1 MARQIGPCPRRGGS
15 RKARWLGPR
24 SKRGGVPPPSPR
36 HARRPRELRRARP
49 RRATRTSVSR
59 RAAASSTSASRQPAA
74 SAPAAA
80 LPLETGAANAKTA
93 ANASR
98 SAPAAGAARG
108 RAAANRMR
116 ARGIA
121 GEPRGGWDPRASP
134 PRGEATPKV
143 VARGGSWPLRGAPRT
158 PAPSRRPTGACEG
171 GTPLN
176 RPVSAARCA
185 RAAPGEARRTAW
197 QQVRASG
204 RGFSDP
210 DFLALLVHKALF
222 RGRYQARQLKI
233 IRHAGREALDVIGRA
248 TLDASE
254 RRLALIAGEWYP
266 RPSGSAKLGN
276 AELRLIR
283 NVQNNCGWPSLL
295 VSVERAPLTLRWP
308 CRT

>member
-1 MARQIGPCPRRGGS
+1 
-15 RKARWLGPR
+15 
-24 SKRGGVPPPSPR
+24 
-36 HARRPRELRRARP
+36 
-49 RRATRTSVSR
+49 
-59 RAAASSTSASRQPAA
+59 
-74 SAPAAA
+74 
-80 LPLETGAANAKTA
+80 
-93 ANASR
+93 
-98 SAPAAGAARG
+98 
-108 RAAANRMR
+108 MR

-197 QQVRASG
+197 QQVRAS
-204 RGFSDP
+204 RSWFSDP
-210 DFLALLVHKALF
+210 DRFFGVAGSCHKALSG
-222 RGRYQARQLKI
+222 GRYQARQLKI

-254 RRLALIAGEWYP
+254 RRLALIAGEWYLEWV
-266 RPSGSAKLGN
+266 RQARKCR
-276 AELRLIR
+276 AETD
-283 NVQNNCGWPSLL
+283 QK
-295 VSVERAPLTLRWP
+295 
-308 CRT
+308 RTK

>member
-15 RKARWLGPR
+15 RKGRWLGPR

-116 ARGIA
+116 ASGIA

-210 DFLALLVHKALF
+210 AIFWRCWF
-222 RGRYQARQLKI
+222 MSQGPFSRQIPGQAIKNNSSRREGGAGCDRQGD
-233 IRHAGREALDVIGRA
+233 AGRERAQARAYCGRVVP
-248 TLDASE
+248 SP
-254 RRLALIAGEWYP
+254 EWV
-266 RPSGSAKLGN
+266 RQARKCR
-276 AELRLIR
+276 AETD
-283 NVQNNCGWPSLL
+283 QK
-295 VSVERAPLTLRWP
+295 
-308 CRT
+308 RTK